1 MPFNAL
7 QTHALLVAHAPKE
20 SALEMETQQM
30 MTLEPLQP
38 LQTVVTAADLVV
50 AMSVHSE
57 VVATD
62 KAQPEEAAWEVV
74 PEATAVV
81 EAADVA
87 VVVATVVVAA
97 AADQAEV
104 VVAAAT
110 DQAVVVAESPRM
122 SILAD
127 DHLDQSRRAIDYLNS
142 HCLLFTT

>member
-81 EAADVA
+81 EAADAVA
-87 VVVATVVVAA
+87 VVAAT
-97 AADQAEV
+97 V

-110 DQAVVVAESPRM
+110 DQAEVVAAVVAESPRM